1 MKINTNFSAINLAFT
16 YFILCHIS
24 VKKKLMSY
32 VFTNVVFGH
41 LEKFQIHTT
50 KYM

>member
-1 MKINTNFSAINLAFT
+1 MKINTNFSAINLVFT

-24 VKKKLMSY
+24 VKKQLMSY